1 MSNGAKVN
9 FTSDNGGVVY
19 LGFGRGNIRF
29 EVDQETGQTKFWN
42 PNESASP
49 QVSSLLIQRA
59 KAIYKKQQKE
69 DA

>member
-29 EVDQETGQTKFWN
+29 ETDGKTGQTKFWN

-49 QVSSLLIQRA
+49 QVSGLLIQRA
-59 KAIYKKQQKE
+59 RAIYKKERE

>member
-1 MSNGAKVN
+1 MSNGAKVS

-49 QVSSLLIQRA
+49 QVSNLLIQRA
-59 KAIYKKQQKE
+59 KAIYKKQKE

>member
-9 FTSDNGGVVY
+9 FTSDNGGVVH

-29 EVDQETGQTKFWN
+29 EIDQDTGKTKFWN

-49 QVSSLLIQRA
+49 QVSNLLIQRA
-59 KAIYKKQQKE
+59 KAIYKKQKE